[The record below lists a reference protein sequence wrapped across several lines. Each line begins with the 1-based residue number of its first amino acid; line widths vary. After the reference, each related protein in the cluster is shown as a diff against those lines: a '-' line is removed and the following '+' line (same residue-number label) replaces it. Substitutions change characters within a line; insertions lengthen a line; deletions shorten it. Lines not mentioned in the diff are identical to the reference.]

1 MAFTVTPQIKTGFYI
16 TLGVFAALIVIGLI
30 SGLFK

>member
-1 MAFTVTPQIKTGFYI
+1 MNAMTTGFKV
-16 TLGVFAALIVIGLI
+16 TLGVFAAIIIVGLI

>member
-1 MAFTVTPQIKTGFYI
+1 MTSQFKTGFYI
-16 TLGVFAALIVIGLI
+16 ALGVFAAIIIVGLI

>member
-1 MAFTVTPQIKTGFYI
+1 MTLSPSLKTGFWV
-16 TLGVFAALIVIGLI
+16 TLGVFAAIILIGLI